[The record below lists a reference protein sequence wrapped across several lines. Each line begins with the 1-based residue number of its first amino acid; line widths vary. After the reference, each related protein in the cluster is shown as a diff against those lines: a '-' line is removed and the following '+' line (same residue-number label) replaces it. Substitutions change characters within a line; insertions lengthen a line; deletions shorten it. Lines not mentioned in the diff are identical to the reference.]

1 MSENGW
7 LNTRDLGWID
17 EEGKLWLLGRS
28 KDMIKSGGENFYPFE
43 VSVSLLAQ
51 CQLIITSS
59 VVKLHP

>member
-28 KDMIKSGGENFYPFE
+28 KDMIKSGGENFDPSE